1 MPKEKKIVFGNDIFY
16 LGLLGLVN
24 DHGGV
29 FINLKYYKNMMMAN
43 KNMKSKKA
51 NQLTAMW

>member
-29 FINLKYYKNMMMAN
+29 FINLKYYTKYDDG
-43 KNMKSKKA
+43 K
-51 NQLTAMW
+51 